1 MHCPFCGANDTKVI
15 DSRLVAEGEQVR
27 RRREC
32 LACGERFTTFETAEL
47 VLPRLIK
54 TDGSRQPFDEE
65 KLRAGMQRA
74 LEKRP
79 VSVERLESS
88 LVHIKHKLRATGER
102 EVKSLVVGELVM
114 AELQKLDEVAYIRF
128 ASVYRRFQDL
138 NEFREEID
146 RLARE
151 PLAILDAHYMARAL
165 ELARKGHYTTHPNPR
180 VGCVIVR
187 DGQIVGEGWHERAG
201 EPHAE
206 VHALHAAGELA
217 RGATAYVTLEPCSHH
232 GRTPPCA
239 DALVN
244 AGVARVV
251 AAMQDPNP
259 EVAGRGLQRLAQAGI
274 ATESGVLEGEARKLN
289 QGFLKR
295 MEHGLPF
302 VRVKLAMS
310 LDGRTAMESGESQWI
325 TGPAARSAVQRLRAQ
340 ASVVLTGADTV
351 LADNARL
358 TVRADELGLDAD
370 QTALVMSRPPLRVL
384 VDGRLRV
391 PLDAPFFKAGPVLVA
406 TCVAVEEQYAN
417 GPECLIVPGYDGQ
430 VDLRQ
435 LLVELA
441 HRGVNEVLLELN
453 EEALAAD
460 LDA

>member
-1 MHCPFCGANDTKVI
+1 MTT
-15 DSRLVAEGEQVR
+15 LAE
-27 RRREC
+27 
-32 LACGERFTTFETAEL
+32 
-47 VLPRLIK
+47 
-54 TDGSRQPFDEE
+54 
-65 KLRAGMQRA
+65 
-74 LEKRP
+74 
-79 VSVERLESS
+79 
-88 LVHIKHKLRATGER
+88 
-102 EVKSLVVGELVM
+102 
-114 AELQKLDEVAYIRF
+114 
-128 ASVYRRFQDL
+128 
-138 NEFREEID
+138 
-146 RLARE
+146 
-151 PLAILDAHYMARAL
+151 LAILDAHYMARAL
-165 ELARKGHYTTHPNPR
+165 ELARHGHYTTHPNPR

-187 DGQIVGEGWHERAG
+187 DGAVVGEGWHVRAG

-206 VHALHAAGELA
+206 IHALRAAGERA

-239 DALVN
+239 DALVK

-259 EVAGRGLQRLAQAGI
+259 QVAGRGLQRLEQAGI
-274 ATESGVLEGEARKLN
+274 ATDSGVLEGEARKLN
-289 QGFLKR
+289 EGFLKR

-340 ASVVLTGADTV
+340 ASAVLTGADTV

-358 TVRADELGLDAD
+358 TVRADELGLDAE
-370 QTALVMSRPPLRVL
+370 QTAQAMSRPPLRVL

-391 PLDAPFFKAGPVLVA
+391 PPDAPFFKAGPALVA
-406 TCVAVEEQYAN
+406 TSMAVEEQHAN
-417 GPECLIVPGYDGQ
+417 GPECLIVPGDDGQ

-441 HRGVNEVLLELN
+441 NRGINEVLV
-453 EEALAAD
+453 EAGPRLAGAFAQLGLVD
-460 LDA
+460 EFQIFMAGKFLGSTARPLLDWPLAQMKDAPQLKITEVRAVGDDWRVTAIPLPATSV

>member
-1 MHCPFCGANDTKVI
+1 MTSPAQQAV
-15 DSRLVAEGEQVR
+15 
-27 RRREC
+27 
-32 LACGERFTTFETAEL
+32 
-47 VLPRLIK
+47 
-54 TDGSRQPFDEE
+54 
-65 KLRAGMQRA
+65 
-74 LEKRP
+74 
-79 VSVERLESS
+79 
-88 LVHIKHKLRATGER
+88 
-102 EVKSLVVGELVM
+102 
-114 AELQKLDEVAYIRF
+114 
-128 ASVYRRFQDL
+128 
-138 NEFREEID
+138 
-146 RLARE
+146 
-151 PLAILDAHYMARAL
+151 LDAHYMARAL
-165 ELARKGHYTTHPNPR
+165 ELARRGHYTTHPNPR

-187 DGQIVGEGWHERAG
+187 DGQVVGEGWHIRAG

-206 VHALHAAGELA
+206 VHALRAAGDNA

-289 QGFLKR
+289 EGFLKR

-358 TVRADELGLDAD
+358 TVRADELGLDAE
-370 QTALVMSRPPLRVL
+370 QTALAMSRPPLRVL

-391 PLDAPFFKAGPVLVA
+391 PLNAAFFKIGRASCRERVL
-406 TCVAVEEQYAN
+406 
-417 GPECLIVPGYDGQ
+417 
-430 VDLRQ
+430 
-435 LLVELA
+435 
-441 HRGVNEVLLELN
+441 
-453 EEALAAD
+453 
-460 LDA
+460 

>member
-1 MHCPFCGANDTKVI
+1 M
-15 DSRLVAEGEQVR
+15 
-27 RRREC
+27 
-32 LACGERFTTFETAEL
+32 
-47 VLPRLIK
+47 
-54 TDGSRQPFDEE
+54 
-65 KLRAGMQRA
+65 
-74 LEKRP
+74 
-79 VSVERLESS
+79 SVPAQQA
-88 LVHIKHKLRATGER
+88 V
-102 EVKSLVVGELVM
+102 
-114 AELQKLDEVAYIRF
+114 
-128 ASVYRRFQDL
+128 
-138 NEFREEID
+138 
-146 RLARE
+146 
-151 PLAILDAHYMARAL
+151 LDAHYMARAL
-165 ELARKGHYTTHPNPR
+165 ELARRGHYTTHPNPR

-187 DGQIVGEGWHERAG
+187 DGQIVGEGWHIRAG

-206 VHALHAAGELA
+206 VHALRAAGELA

-259 EVAGRGLQRLAQAGI
+259 EVAGRGLQRLAQVGI
-274 ATESGVLEGEARKLN
+274 ATESGMLEGEAHQLN

-370 QTALVMSRPPLRVL
+370 QTALIMSRPPLRVL

-391 PLDAPFFKAGPVLVA
+391 PLDAPFFKAGPALVA
-406 TCVAVEEQYAN
+406 TCMAVEEQYAN
-417 GPECLIVPGYDGQ
+417 GPECMIVAGDDGQ
-430 VDLRQ
+430 VDLRR

-441 HRGVNEVLLELN
+441 ARGVNEVLV
-453 EEALAAD
+453 EAGPRLAGAFARQGLVD
-460 LDA
+460 EFQIFLAGKFLGSSARPLLDWPLAHMKDAPALKITEIRAVGDDWRVIAVPIPPASV

>member
-1 MHCPFCGANDTKVI
+1 M
-15 DSRLVAEGEQVR
+15 
-27 RRREC
+27 
-32 LACGERFTTFETAEL
+32 TA
-47 VLPRLIK
+47 
-54 TDGSRQPFDEE
+54 SAQ
-65 KLRAGMQRA
+65 Q
-74 LEKRP
+74 
-79 VSVERLESS
+79 
-88 LVHIKHKLRATGER
+88 
-102 EVKSLVVGELVM
+102 
-114 AELQKLDEVAYIRF
+114 
-128 ASVYRRFQDL
+128 
-138 NEFREEID
+138 
-146 RLARE
+146 
-151 PLAILDAHYMARAL
+151 AILDAHYMARAL
-165 ELARKGHYTTHPNPR
+165 ELARRGHYTTHPNPR

-187 DGQIVGEGWHERAG
+187 DGQIVGEGWHIRAG

-206 VHALHAAGELA
+206 VHALRAAGEQA

-289 QGFLKR
+289 EGFLKR
-295 MEHGLPF
+295 MEQGLPF

-325 TGPAARSAVQRLRAQ
+325 TGAAARSAVQRLRAQ

-358 TVRADELGLDAD
+358 TVRADELGLDAE

-391 PLDAPFFKAGPVLVA
+391 PLDSAFFKAGPALVA
-406 TCVAVEEQYAN
+406 TCMAVEEQYAN
-417 GPECLIVPGYDGQ
+417 GPECMIVAGDDGQ
-430 VDLRQ
+430 VDLHR

-441 HRGVNEVLLELN
+441 GRGVNEVLV
-453 EEALAAD
+453 EAGPRLAGAFAQQGLVD
-460 LDA
+460 EFQIFIAGKFLGSSARPLLDWPLAQMKDAPQLKITEIRAVGDDWRVIAVPVAQASV

>member
-1 MHCPFCGANDTKVI
+1 M
-15 DSRLVAEGEQVR
+15 
-27 RRREC
+27 
-32 LACGERFTTFETAEL
+32 
-47 VLPRLIK
+47 
-54 TDGSRQPFDEE
+54 
-65 KLRAGMQRA
+65 
-74 LEKRP
+74 
-79 VSVERLESS
+79 
-88 LVHIKHKLRATGER
+88 
-102 EVKSLVVGELVM
+102 
-114 AELQKLDEVAYIRF
+114 
-128 ASVYRRFQDL
+128 
-138 NEFREEID
+138 
-146 RLARE
+146 
-151 PLAILDAHYMARAL
+151 
-165 ELARKGHYTTHPNPR
+165 
-180 VGCVIVR
+180 
-187 DGQIVGEGWHERAG
+187 
-201 EPHAE
+201 
-206 VHALHAAGELA
+206 
-217 RGATAYVTLEPCSHH
+217 TLEPCSHH

-259 EVAGRGLQRLAQAGI
+259 EVAGRGLQRLAEAGI

-358 TVRADELGLDAD
+358 TVRADELGLDAG
-370 QTALVMSRPPLRVL
+370 QTALAMSRPPLRVL

-391 PLDAPFFKAGPVLVA
+391 PLDAPFFKAGPALVA

-441 HRGVNEVLLELN
+441 NRGVNEVLV
-453 EEALAAD
+453 EAGPRLAGAFAQLGSGGRVPDFHRRQVFGFLGAAVAGLAAC
-460 LDA
+460 ANEGCARA

>member
-1 MHCPFCGANDTKVI
+1 MSV
-15 DSRLVAEGEQVR
+15 
-27 RRREC
+27 
-32 LACGERFTTFETAEL
+32 LAQQA
-47 VLPRLIK
+47 V
-54 TDGSRQPFDEE
+54 
-65 KLRAGMQRA
+65 
-74 LEKRP
+74 
-79 VSVERLESS
+79 
-88 LVHIKHKLRATGER
+88 
-102 EVKSLVVGELVM
+102 
-114 AELQKLDEVAYIRF
+114 
-128 ASVYRRFQDL
+128 
-138 NEFREEID
+138 
-146 RLARE
+146 
-151 PLAILDAHYMARAL
+151 LDAHYMARAL
-165 ELARKGHYTTHPNPR
+165 ELARRGHYTTHPNPR

-187 DGQIVGEGWHERAG
+187 DGQIVGEGWHIRAG

-206 VHALHAAGELA
+206 VHALRAAGELA

-259 EVAGRGLQRLAQAGI
+259 EVAGRGLQRLAQVGI
-274 ATESGVLEGEARKLN
+274 ATESGMLEGEARQLN

-325 TGPAARSAVQRLRAQ
+325 TGPAARSVVQRLRAQ

-370 QTALVMSRPPLRVL
+370 QTALIMSRPPLRVL

-391 PLDAPFFKAGPVLVA
+391 PLDAPFFKAGPALVA
-406 TCVAVEEQYAN
+406 TCMAVEEQYAN
-417 GPECLIVPGYDGQ
+417 SPECMIVAGDDGQ
-430 VDLRQ
+430 VDLRR

-441 HRGVNEVLLELN
+441 ARGVNEVLV
-453 EEALAAD
+453 EAGPRLAGAFARQGLVD
-460 LDA
+460 EFQIFLAGKFLGSSARPLLDWPLAHMKDAPALKITEIRAVGDDWRVIAVPIPPASV